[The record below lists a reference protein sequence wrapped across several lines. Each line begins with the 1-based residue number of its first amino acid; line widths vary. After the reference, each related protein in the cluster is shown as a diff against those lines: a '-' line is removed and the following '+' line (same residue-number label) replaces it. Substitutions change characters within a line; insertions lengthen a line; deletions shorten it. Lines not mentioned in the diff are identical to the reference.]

1 MNSTPARLSTASI
14 VESVARPRRTFQLR
28 RDWGFATEYT
38 EGIISIMNHR
48 EADTFVLATGKNA
61 SVREFVEMAFR
72 AVGIELH
79 WRGQQ
84 TAEEG
89 ICQKTGKVRVKVN
102 PAYFRPAEVDEL
114 IGDASKAHKLL
125 GWKAETPLE
134 ELCRLMVEADV
145 RRNKIGWSF

>member
-61 SVREFVEMAFR
+61 SVREFVELAFR
-72 AVGIELH
+72 AAQNTNRSLSPRLQSNYVLTLYPFGY
-79 WRGQQ
+79 G
-84 TAEEG
+84 
-89 ICQKTGKVRVKVN
+89 
-102 PAYFRPAEVDEL
+102 
-114 IGDASKAHKLL
+114 
-125 GWKAETPLE
+125 ET
-134 ELCRLMVEADV
+134 
-145 RRNKIGWSF
+145 